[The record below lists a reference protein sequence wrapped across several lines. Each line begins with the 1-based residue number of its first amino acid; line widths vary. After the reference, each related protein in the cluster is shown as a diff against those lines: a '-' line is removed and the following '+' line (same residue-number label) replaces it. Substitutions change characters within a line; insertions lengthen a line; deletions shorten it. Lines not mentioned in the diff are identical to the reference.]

1 MIGGARRRCLALLAT
16 GVFGWAVVSQSAHAR
31 AATDFSRL
39 VEQNTHVVVNVAATR
54 AIAPQAESTKGPGGR
69 NTNEPSLGS
78 GLIVSRDGYLLTCA
92 HVIEGAKSI
101 QVRLADRREFSARII
116 GTDRRSDIALLK
128 IEATGLQ
135 HAVSGDPHKLR
146 VGESVLAIGS
156 PFGFERSA
164 SAGIVS
170 AKGRSL
176 PGEPYM
182 TFLQTDVA
190 INPGNSGGPL
200 FNMRGEVV
208 GINSQI
214 FSRTGGFM
222 GVSFA
227 IPIDVATRIAE
238 ELKRSGYVRRG
249 WLGVNV
255 QEVTRDIAASYNL
268 ASPRGALISDIL
280 AGGPAAESL
289 LRRGDIVLS
298 YEGQAVDISSAL
310 APRVGLTTP
319 GAVAGMEIVRRGEGR
334 KTITIKV
341 GELTEARPSVVSA
354 PSLAVPGLGMELAEL
369 DKLNRERLAPEKGVL
384 VRRVTAGYALD
395 AGLSAGDVLVE
406 LDGQPVRSVG
416 ECQRQLEQ
424 ASAAR
429 PVLVRIRRGGASIYV
444 AVRGLGSG
452 L

>member
-1 MIGGARRRCLALLAT
+1 MVSGARKPCLALLAT
-16 GVFGWAVVSQSAHAR
+16 GLVGWMVVWQSAHAR
-31 AATDFSRL
+31 VTADFSRL
-39 VEQNTHVVVNVAATR
+39 VEQNAHVVVNVAATR
-54 AIAPQAESTKGPGGR
+54 SIAPQAESNTGQGGK
-69 NTNEPSLGS
+69 NANAPSLGS
-78 GLIVSRDGYLLTCA
+78 GLIISRDGYLLTCA

-101 QVRLADRREFSARII
+101 QVRLADRREFSARVI
-116 GTDRRSDIALLK
+116 GADRRSDIGLLK

-135 HAVSGDPHKLR
+135 YAVSGDPRKLR
-146 VGESVLAIGS
+146 VGEPVLAIGS
-156 PFGFERSA
+156 PFGFESSA

-176 PGEPYM
+176 AGEPYM
-182 TFLQTDVA
+182 AFLQTDVA

-227 IPIDVATRIAE
+227 IPIDAATRIAE
-238 ELKRSGYVRRG
+238 ELKRNGYVRRG

-255 QEVTRDIAASYNL
+255 QDVTRDIAASYHL
-268 ASPRGALISDIL
+268 SPPRGALVSDIL
-280 AGGPAAESL
+280 AGGPAAESP

-310 APRVGLTTP
+310 APRVGLTAP
-319 GAVAGMEIVRRGEGR
+319 GTLASMEIVRRGEGR
-334 KTITIKV
+334 KTIAIKV
-341 GELTEARPSVVSA
+341 GELSETRSSVLSTPSSA
-354 PSLAVPGLGMELAEL
+354 PPGLGLELAEL

-384 VRRVTAGYALD
+384 VRRVSGGYALD

-406 LDGQPVRSVG
+406 LDGQPVSSVA

-429 PVLVRIRRGGASIYV
+429 PVLVRIRRGGASIFV